1 MRNLTKEQ
9 EIALINEKQNYYVD
23 KLIDILYS
31 EESKLIKTI
40 NFSSSTGTGK
50 TKMMASLFNKL
61 HDRYFVVTTLSRGQL
76 HKQVTQ
82 DIKAFA
88 RDDNFFVYGLH
99 DYKSNS
105 KLTAD
110 EIIARLPID
119 KDIVWIRDEGHI
131 NTNKWQ
137 EILEKRDD
145 LDIKEVI
152 VYDAVSD
159 KHIRIKCDN

>member
-61 HDRYFVVTTLSRGQL
+61 
-76 HKQVTQ
+76 
-82 DIKAFA
+82 
-88 RDDNFFVYGLH
+88 
-99 DYKSNS
+99 
-105 KLTAD
+105 
-110 EIIARLPID
+110 
-119 KDIVWIRDEGHI
+119 
-131 NTNKWQ
+131 
-137 EILEKRDD
+137 
-145 LDIKEVI
+145 
-152 VYDAVSD
+152 
-159 KHIRIKCDN
+159 